1 MDQSR
6 ARQRWT
12 PQRKAALVFD
22 VQVGKRSFEDVAREF
37 GVSELEF
44 AEWARAYDLYGLDGL
59 KVTKPNP
66 QRSR

>member
-1 MDQSR
+1 M
-6 ARQRWT
+6 
-12 PQRKAALVFD
+12 VFD